1 LDQGN
6 QTLNIS
12 DLSYKKYKFD
22 TRVLKQDS
30 EGITLDFSVN
40 FDIISQRNKIK
51 LFKIKYGVGNFI
63 VLLMLSIIYF

>member
-1 LDQGN
+1 MDQGN

-30 EGITLDFSVN
+30 EGITLNFSVN

>member
-1 LDQGN
+1 MDQGN